1 MSDCEK
7 LSGQAWPLAQLKDP
21 LLARSRPTARPFVVL
36 PHFALRLSI
45 VAVPVTPAVVAAMT
59 ANPQTLVARFR
70 RPRGTHVRVSYTRIR
85 SMRESCCTE
94 EQRERQRECADY
106 GLESVFHLGTPS
118 SLDNLVV
125 LVLLRGGLNRSAFNP
140 RESQLPACMKG
151 KERTAPMSDG

>member
-1 MSDCEK
+1 MASPCYLCLPSWDRGLSDSEK
-7 LSGQAWPLAQLKDP
+7 LSGKPDPSYNLKDRCLPAHVPQHDP
-21 LLARSRPTARPFVVL
+21 LTV
-36 PHFALRLSI
+36 PH
-45 VAVPVTPAVVAAMT
+45 VTVTVVAAMT
-59 ANPQTLVARFR
+59 APLPALIVCRR

-125 LVLLRGGLNRSAFNP
+125 LVLLR
-140 RESQLPACMKG
+140 
-151 KERTAPMSDG
+151 